1 MVAPAQ
7 IAYIKVVAV
16 KKLVYGLMA
25 RFHPYKAVAKT
36 VGLKTKKVKEVV
48 EAMMEV
54 AAIELKLVGSFKI
67 ANALSMK
74 LMNKPPRKRKLVR
87 IAFAQCERLFV
98 CKAKHSRNVVK
109 MRILKKFRLE
119 MQKTCGDSS
128 D

>member
-1 MVAPAQ
+1 MT
-7 IAYIKVVAV
+7 
-16 KKLVYGLMA
+16 
-25 RFHPYKAVAKT
+25 RFHPYATVAKT

-74 LMNKPPRKRKLVR
+74 LTKKPAVTHRKLVKFKGALF
-87 IAFAQCERLFV
+87 IMKVKPER
-98 CKAKHSRNVVK
+98 HDVK

-119 MQKTCGDSS
+119 MQKTCGDST

>member
-1 MVAPAQ
+1 MSVPTTPRFVPKMP
-7 IAYIKVVAV
+7 IARPGGTQAHYAAIA
-16 KKLVYGLMA
+16 A
-25 RFHPYKAVAKT
+25 T
-36 VGLKTKKVKEVV
+36 VGLKPKKVKEVV

-74 LMNKPPRKRKLVR
+74 LTKKPAVTYRKLVSFKG
-87 IAFAQCERLFV
+87 AFFVMKVKPERQE
-98 CKAKHSRNVVK
+98 VK

-119 MQKTCGDSS
+119 MQKTCGDST